1 MKQALHEIP
10 KTLSKTRNPSL
21 TLPPAEEIEEESDNS
36 QGEGIKITIPSYI
49 IEFCTRVEV
58 LLQWKLSGHT
68 DAVTDVSNL
77 IDEIYKRS
85 EKYIEQQYPRAL
97 DNFYI
102 K

>member
-1 MKQALHEIP
+1 MKKQIFNLKHKKGLNSAIMKQALHEIP

-58 LLQWKLSGHT
+58 LLQ
-68 DAVTDVSNL
+68 
-77 IDEIYKRS
+77 
-85 EKYIEQQYPRAL
+85 
-97 DNFYI
+97 
-102 K
+102 